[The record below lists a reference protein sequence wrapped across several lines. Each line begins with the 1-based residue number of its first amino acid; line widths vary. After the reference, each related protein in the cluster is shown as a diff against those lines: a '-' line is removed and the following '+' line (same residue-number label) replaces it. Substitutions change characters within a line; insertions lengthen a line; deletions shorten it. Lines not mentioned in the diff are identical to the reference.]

1 MHLHR
6 VRTSAKWFLRNISM
20 FPEPSN
26 FSILR
31 PVTDHNHFSPEGR
44 ENWQHNWS
52 ERGATN
58 FVAHACGVWVLMCV
72 CFCCAYVYM
81 RMQGYILYAKFYV
94 VIFQHHTSPNHIFES
109 KGRLCRIFKLFF
121 TRLSSI
127 HCVVTPKRVESKQW
141 S

>member
-44 ENWQHNWS
+44 EKLAAKLK
-52 ERGATN
+52 RGATN
-58 FVAHACGVWVLMCV
+58 FIAPA
-72 CFCCAYVYM
+72 
-81 RMQGYILYAKFYV
+81 
-94 VIFQHHTSPNHIFES
+94 
-109 KGRLCRIFKLFF
+109 
-121 TRLSSI
+121 
-127 HCVVTPKRVESKQW
+127 
-141 S
+141 